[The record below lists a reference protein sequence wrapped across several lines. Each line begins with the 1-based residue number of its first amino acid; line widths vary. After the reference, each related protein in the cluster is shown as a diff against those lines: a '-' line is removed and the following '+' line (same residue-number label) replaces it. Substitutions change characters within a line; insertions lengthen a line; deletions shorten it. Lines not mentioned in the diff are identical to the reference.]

1 SDSDSGSGTAD
12 TGDEGGPSRP
22 EIDLDAALNPGDEDP
37 TGDDEGGADS
47 TDASPAS
54 PLGDAF
60 ASTADGDDPSEGL
73 EPESAEADDDPDGEA
88 TPEDVEAA
96 AAAAEAELET
106 ETASGSGTDRSDT
119 GSGPDDPSGAGPT
132 TDGVEEARVV
142 PSVDPDRTERAEPD
156 ADGVEA
162 ADRQVIDG
170 ETVAGLR
177 SELSARET
185 RVEELRERLESA
197 EAAREEL
204 DAERSRLEERV
215 SELERRL
222 EESGTAPMENTREV
236 PPAEALSGTSV
247 LVRYRSK
254 SEPTLADAH
263 SGGAKREALA
273 GNLVLEPHPSFD
285 TDGVSVSGRT
295 FDAFLES
302 TQAYTFLRWLVE
314 DFLYEIR
321 DTGSTSALRPLY
333 DALPTLDRVEF
344 DATMT
349 LEGVDRETA
358 RFDLVGRDRRGNPL
372 LVALLED
379 DRAPTNAA
387 TMGEFLRDATVAA
400 ESHGSLAGAFAVTA
414 SYFEPEALETAE
426 QATGGSLL
434 SRSKR
439 KSFVKTSRKG
449 GYHLC
454 LVEDREESFYLSE
467 PDL

>member
-1 SDSDSGSGTAD
+1 VSAV
-12 TGDEGGPSRP
+12 P
-22 EIDLDAALNPGDEDP
+22 
-37 TGDDEGGADS
+37 DDETVGPGEEPPDPPS
-47 TDASPAS
+47 FEASGP
-54 PLGDAF
+54 
-60 ASTADGDDPSEGL
+60 T
-73 EPESAEADDDPDGEA
+73 GEA

-96 AAAAEAELET
+96 AASAEADLET
-106 ETASGSGTDRSDT
+106 ETETETTSGSGTDRSDT
-119 GSGPDDPSGAGPT
+119 GPGPDGPSGTGST

-142 PSVDPDRTERAEPD
+142 PSVDPERTERAEPA
-156 ADGVEA
+156 ADGAEA

-177 SELSARET
+177 SELSAREA
-185 RVEELRERLESA
+185 RIEELHERLDAVE
-197 EAAREEL
+197 
-204 DAERSRLEERV
+204 AERDELESERGRLEERV

-222 EESGTAPMENTREV
+222 AESGAAPIEDTREV

-263 SGGAKREALA
+263 DGEATREALA
-273 GNLVLEPHPSFD
+273 ENLVLEPHPSFD
-285 TDGVSVSGRT
+285 TEGVSVSGRT
-295 FDAFLES
+295 FEAFVES
-302 TQAYTFLRWLVE
+302 AQAYAFLRWLVGE
-314 DFLYEIR
+314 FLYEIR
-321 DTGSTSALRPLY
+321 DTDSTSAMRPLY

-344 DATMT
+344 DATVT
-349 LEGVDRETA
+349 LEGADRETA

-379 DRAPTNAA
+379 DRAPTNAS
-387 TMGEFLRDATVAA
+387 TMSEFLRDATAAA
-400 ESHGSLAGAFAVTA
+400 ESHESLVGAFAVTA

-467 PDL
+467 PEL